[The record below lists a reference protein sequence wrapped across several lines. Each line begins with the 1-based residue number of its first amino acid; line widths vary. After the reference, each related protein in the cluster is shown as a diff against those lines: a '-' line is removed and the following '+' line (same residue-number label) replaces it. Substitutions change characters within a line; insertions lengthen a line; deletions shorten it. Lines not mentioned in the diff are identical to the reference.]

1 MDTQKIG
8 KFLKELR
15 NQNHMTQEQLGEKI
29 GVTNKTI
36 SKWENGHYMPPI
48 DKLKALSDL
57 YQVSINEILSGEN
70 LNQEN
75 YKGAAE
81 ENITLALENIEI
93 EEKRFEK
100 NMLILMWI
108 TCVIVIVIVF
118 LLPKE
123 NYLTTK
129 DIIKEIIIAL
139 LVIVMGVISNVL
151 NFCTIVLHKKISD

>member
-15 NQNHMTQEQLGEKI
+15 KQNNMTQEQLGEKI

-36 SKWENGHYMPPI
+36 SKWENGNYMPPI
-48 DKLKALSDL
+48 EKLKILSDI
-57 YQVSINEILSGEN
+57 YQVSINEILSGEK

-81 ENITLALENIEI
+81 ENITLTLEKIQT
-93 EEKRFEK
+93 EEKRFEN

-108 TCVIVIVIVF
+108 TCALVIAIVF
-118 LLPKE
+118 LLPKGDH
-123 NYLTTK
+123 LSTI
-129 DIIKEIIIAL
+129 DIIKEIIITL

-151 NFCTIVLHKKISD
+151 NFCTIVLHKNK